1 MLDHLKQ
8 RIREALAQA
17 QLVTLASSGPGGL
30 QADVFPCQAFD
41 LRLYVMLPCTSDHL
55 VNLES
60 DPAVVVAAEGW
71 QARGLARV
79 LAWSDL
85 PPELGLVNAPDAD
98 WSEVIEICPTRVG
111 LGRREGWGYEETIDL
126 T

>member
-1 MLDHLKQ
+1 VLDHLKQ
-8 RIREALAQA
+8 RVMETLAQA

-30 QADVFPCQAFD
+30 QADVFPCQALG

-60 DPAVVVAAEGW
+60 DPAVVVAVEDW
-71 QARGLARV
+71 QIRGLARV
-79 LAWSDL
+79 LAWEEH
-85 PPELGLVNAPDAD
+85 PAELGLVSAPDAD
-98 WSEVIEICPTRVG
+98 WSEVIEIRPTRVG